1 MNPVTVLL
9 AAITRLTSVEKSVV
23 AYVSGYAGML
33 KQYANEPDAIM
44 SIAAEMEAQT
54 DAFATAVVANTP
66 AAPAS
71 SITDAAN
78 ALATAIEA
86 DPTHPNNVSSGNA
99 GVPAVDNTD
108 ANGNVAGN
116 PNADP
121 AASAPLTENQS
132 GLNPP
137 ADTPVATGANPPQ
150 PVASVPQPGDA
161 TVVSS
166 PTNAVPVPDGAPAA
180 GSAGTAASTP
190 PASSTPSLSALSP
203 TSGPAAGGNTVTLT
217 GSGFTGATGVS
228 FGADMA
234 PSFTVLDDN
243 SMTAIAPIVNGS
255 GGTSVS
261 VVSLVGNS
269 NALSYSYV

>member
-23 AYVSGYAGML
+23 AYVSGYAAMI
-33 KQYANEPDAIM
+33 KQYADEPNAIM

-66 AAPAS
+66 AASAS

-86 DPTHPNNVSSGNA
+86 DPTHPNNVGSGNA
-99 GVPAVDNTD
+99 GAPAVDNTD

-137 ADTPVATGANPPQ
+137 ADTPVGAGANPPQ
-150 PVASVPQPGDA
+150 PVASVPLPGDA
-161 TVVSS
+161 TVVSG
-166 PTNAVPVPDGAPAA
+166 PTDAVPVPAGAPVA
-180 GSAGTAASTP
+180 
-190 PASSTPSLSALSP
+190 
-203 TSGPAAGGNTVTLT
+203 
-217 GSGFTGATGVS
+217 
-228 FGADMA
+228 
-234 PSFTVLDDN
+234 
-243 SMTAIAPIVNGS
+243 
-255 GGTSVS
+255 GGTSDATS
-261 VVSLVGNS
+261 TTPAPSTTS
-269 NALSYSYV
+269 APSTPQPAPIA